1 MALQKETLGNDKW
14 FAEGSQAEDEVAE
27 YYNMWGKDYETSVK
41 SWDYDAPEKAA
52 ALLKEY
58 MQVDGTVCDAGC
70 GSGLTGEAL
79 NAAGFKSIVGF
90 DLSPD
95 FAAVA
100 KEKGVYEDV
109 HIVNMHERPFRYDDD
124 HFANLICIGTLT
136 YVENVPDVVR
146 EFARTTKP
154 GGMVIFSHR
163 TDMIDDGFTQ
173 KLEAI
178 KTDKVLEEVLVSD
191 PKPYLP
197 GNKDFSDK
205 IQIVYYAYRVL

>member
-1 MALQKETLGNDKW
+1 LELQKETLGNDKW
-14 FAEGSQAEDEVAE
+14 FAEGSQESNEV
-27 YYNMWGKDYETSVK
+27 NTWGKDYETSVK

-52 ALLKEY
+52 ALLNEY
-58 MQVDGTVCDAGC
+58 KQVDGTVCDAGC

-79 NAAGFKSIVGF
+79 NAAGFKSVVGF

-109 HIVNMHERPFRYDDD
+109 HIVNMHEKPFRYEDN

-136 YVENVPDVVR
+136 YIEDVPEVVR
-146 EFARTTKP
+146 EFARITKP

-163 TDMIDDGFTQ
+163 TDMIDDEFTG

-178 KTDKVLEEVLVSD
+178 KADKVLEEVLVSD

-205 IQIVYYAYRVL
+205 IQIVYYAYRAL

>member
-14 FAEGSQAEDEVAE
+14 FAKGSQESNEVEE
-27 YYNMWGKDYETSVK
+27 YYNTWGKDYETSVK

-52 ALLKEY
+52 ELMKKY
-58 MQVDGTVCDAGC
+58 KQVDGTVCDAGC

-79 NAAGFKSIVGF
+79 HAAGFKSIVGF
-90 DLSPD
+90 DLSTD

-100 KEKGVYEDV
+100 QEKGVYKDV
-109 HIVNMHERPFRYDDD
+109 HIVNMHEKPFPYADN
-124 HFANLICIGTLT
+124 HFANLNCIGTLT
-136 YVENVPDVVR
+136 YVENVPEVVR
-146 EFARTTKP
+146 EFARITRP

-163 TDMIDDGFTQ
+163 TDMIDDEFTG
-173 KLEAI
+173 KLEVI
-178 KTDKVLEEVLVSD
+178 KADKVLDEVLVSN

>member
-1 MALQKETLGNDKW
+1 MALQETKLGEDKW
-14 FAEGSQAEDEVAE
+14 FAEGSQAADEVEE
-27 YYNMWGKDYETSVK
+27 YYNKWGKDYEDSVK
-41 SWDYDAPEKAA
+41 NWDYDAPEKAT

-58 MQVDGTVCDAGC
+58 KQVDGTVCDAGC

-79 NAAGFKSIVGF
+79 NAGGFKSIIGF

-109 HIVNMHERPFRYDDD
+109 HIVNMNEKPFRYEDNQ
-124 HFANLICIGTLT
+124 FANLICIGTLT
-136 YVENVPDVVR
+136 YIEDVPEAVR
-146 EFARTTKP
+146 EFARITKP
-154 GGMVIFSHR
+154 GGMVIFTHR
-163 TDMIDDGFTQ
+163 TDMIDDEFTG

-178 KTDKVLEEVLVSD
+178 KADKVLEEVLVSD

-205 IQIVYYAYRVL
+205 IKIVYYAYRVL

>member
-1 MALQKETLGNDKW
+1 MVLQKETLGNDKW
-14 FAEGSQAEDEVAE
+14 FAQGSQESNEVEE
-27 YYNMWGKDYETSVK
+27 YYNTWGKDYEDSVK
-41 SWDYDAPEKAA
+41 NWDYDAPEKAA
-52 ALLKEY
+52 ALLNKFKH
-58 MQVDGTVCDAGC
+58 VDGTVCDAGC

-79 NAAGFKSIVGF
+79 NAAGFKSVVGF

-109 HIVNMHERPFRYDDD
+109 HIVNMHEKPFCYEDNQ
-124 HFANLICIGTLT
+124 FANLICIGTLT
-136 YVENVPDVVR
+136 YIEDVPEVVR
-146 EFARTTKP
+146 EFARITTP

-163 TDMIDDGFTQ
+163 TDMIDDEFTG

-178 KTDKVLEEVLVSD
+178 KADKVLEEVHISD

-205 IQIVYYAYRVL
+205 IKIVYYAYRAL

>member
-1 MALQKETLGNDKW
+1 MTLQETKLGEDKW
-14 FAEGSQAEDEVAE
+14 FAEGSQTAEEVEE
-27 YYNMWGKDYETSVK
+27 YYNKWGKDYEDSVK
-41 SWDYDAPEKAA
+41 NWDYDAPEKAT

-58 MQVDGTVCDAGC
+58 KQVDGTVCDAGC

-79 NAAGFKSIVGF
+79 NAGGFKSIIGF

-109 HIVNMHERPFRYDDD
+109 HIVNMNEKPFRYEDNQ
-124 HFANLICIGTLT
+124 FANLICIGTLT
-136 YVENVPDVVR
+136 YIEDVPEAVR
-146 EFARTTKP
+146 EFARITKP
-154 GGMVIFSHR
+154 GGMVIFTHR
-163 TDMIDDGFTQ
+163 TDMIDDEFTG

-178 KTDKVLEEVLVSD
+178 KADKVLEEILVSE

>member
-1 MALQKETLGNDKW
+1 MELKKETLGTDKW
-14 FAEGSQAEDEVAE
+14 FAEGSQADNEVE
-27 YYNMWGKDYETSVK
+27 KYYNTWGKDYEDSVK
-41 SWDYDAPEKAA
+41 SWDYDAPETAA
-52 ALLKEY
+52 ALLNEY
-58 MQVDGTVCDAGC
+58 KQVDGTVCDAGC

-79 NAAGFKSIVGF
+79 NAAGFKSIIGF

-109 HIVNMHERPFRYDDD
+109 NIVNMHEIPFRYGDSQ
-124 HFANLICIGTLT
+124 FANLICIGTLT
-136 YVENVPDVVR
+136 YVKNVPDVVR

-163 TDMIDDGFTQ
+163 TDLIDDEFTG
-173 KLEAI
+173 KLEVLKA
-178 KTDKVLEEVLVSD
+178 DKVLEEVQVSD

-205 IQIVYYAYRVL
+205 IKIVYYAYRVL

>member
-1 MALQKETLGNDKW
+1 MTLQETKLGEDKW
-14 FAEGSQAEDEVAE
+14 FAEGSQAAEEVEE
-27 YYNMWGKDYETSVK
+27 YYNKWGKDYEDSVK
-41 SWDYDAPEKAA
+41 NWDYDAPEKAT

-58 MQVDGTVCDAGC
+58 KQVDGTVCDAGC

-79 NAAGFKSIVGF
+79 NAGGFKSIIGF

-109 HIVNMHERPFRYDDD
+109 HIVNMNEKPFRYEDNQ
-124 HFANLICIGTLT
+124 FANLICIGTLT
-136 YVENVPDVVR
+136 YIEDVPEAVR
-146 EFARTTKP
+146 EFARITKP
-154 GGMVIFSHR
+154 DGMVIFTHR
-163 TDMIDDGFTQ
+163 TDMIDDEFTG

-178 KTDKVLEEVLVSD
+178 KVDKVLEEVLVSD

-205 IQIVYYAYRVL
+205 IKIVYYAYRVL